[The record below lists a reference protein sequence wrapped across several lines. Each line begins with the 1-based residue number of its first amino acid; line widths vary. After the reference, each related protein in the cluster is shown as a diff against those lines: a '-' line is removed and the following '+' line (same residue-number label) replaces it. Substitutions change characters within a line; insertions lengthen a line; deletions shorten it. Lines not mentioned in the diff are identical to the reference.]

1 MCSLQKK
8 PLENENK
15 EKKTFTELRINFK
28 GCDGDLITS
37 TSLTL

>member
-1 MCSLQKK
+1 MFIAKK

-15 EKKTFTELRINFK
+15 EKKIFTELRINFK

-37 TSLTL
+37 TSLIL